1 MSDQPSTIL
10 REAKGTHASIKE
22 LLKIK
27 EPFDRDID
35 FQRKI
40 LRRHFLN
47 LLLIHPYAKESK
59 NAETHLWMQTSYTF
73 ISEYKQHLTRIERA
87 NQRSTQA
94 QQSSTL
100 SRPVEYR
107 KLLQRFRQYL
117 AEEYKFWTQFVVRYY
132 RSFELTE
139 AHDALVTLGILSE
152 TADTAESI
160 PSNNGRNHFQFPTA
174 TLSPPT
180 TSADR
185 ESRLTI
191 LSKAL
196 VCLGDIARYRE
207 QYNEAGGR
215 SRVGNGGPIAN
226 VPRPKNFEK
235 ARTCYEQAKFLTP
248 HDGKPSHQL
257 AIIASHEHD
266 IFTSLVHYYR
276 SLCVKHPYET
286 ASENMAGLLSRALEQ
301 WKAGGRINIS
311 PDLAHIPKMRIE
323 DFKRKVV
330 VLHALWWLGD
340 ESHASLMIKKAGN
353 IFEQFYNLVA
363 ERHLP
368 EDFITQLVIL
378 AQGALW
384 RIRMHQ
390 DPSIKSNHKLKL
402 RSGSPSFS
410 PVVEARIFTH
420 LLSLYRALFEV
431 GIENLKEPPP
441 VEPNLASRLIVEFRR
456 TLPATRLVGKWLIAN
471 YKYVMNDPEARCL
484 PEKGNTRDFSPLIIS
499 PSSVETIDF
508 WRKYANFLRALSRA
522 FPADQLPQL
531 TFALPEDMETRGF
544 RPLKDYVRFERG
556 THASDAN
563 VPRRESEV
571 HPNDVQLMRIEDILC
586 DAKTLVQMKNSPL
599 AIYGNKFVL
608 KGVESQFP
616 PIPPINPD
624 DDPIIE
630 DPDDD
635 LLREIFDHSNKEDA
649 DGDEHENEDEVED
662 EADHIVWNP
671 KPRYSLSSL
680 RCANALMND
689 CFSSDALLDTSPV
702 LAKLVAD
709 VHPVPPNA
717 VATSVIT
724 IAPPTLSAKPA
735 TPPVHTTVSSNSSS
749 FQDKP
754 SRVDTTTAAD
764 LLQSL
769 MSSGRTLA
777 TRTTSDPLV
786 PHTPFL
792 SYGNNIWPTFTHEQ
806 LLRYPASVHP
816 LTPQPRHHTL
826 SASQD
831 ISSQQSIW
839 THNPDPQ
846 NHANTLSSSTFAA
859 HSAYPDIA
867 DPGHQ
872 RALSASS
879 NMCLHPSNLPR
890 NYTSGPM
897 TSALPASY
905 LPQYPSLDTAENSY
919 PHPRHLPFHDTTTYS
934 SQAMR
939 FLPSIWGPNG

>member
-22 LLKIK
+22 LLKTK

-35 FQRKI
+35 FQRKT
-40 LRRHFLN
+40 LRRRYLN
-47 LLLIHPYAKESK
+47 LLLVHPYAKESE

-73 ISEYKQHLTRIERA
+73 ISEYKQHLTRIDRA

-139 AHDALVTLGILSE
+139 AHDALVTLGILSD

-226 VPRPKNFEK
+226 IPRPKNFEK

-257 AIIASHEHD
+257 AIIASHEQD
-266 IFTSLVHYYR
+266 LFTSLVHYYR

-301 WKAGGRINIS
+301 LKAGSRINIS
-311 PDLAHIPKMRIE
+311 PDLAHVPKMRIE

-340 ESHASLMIKKAGN
+340 ESHASLMTQKASN
-353 IFEQFYNLVA
+353 IFEQFYNLVS

-378 AQGALW
+378 TQGALW

-390 DPSIKSNHKLKL
+390 DPSIKSDNKLKL
-402 RSGSPSFS
+402 RSGSPFL

-441 VEPNLASRLIVEFRR
+441 VESDLASRLIVEFRR
-456 TLPATRLVGKWLIAN
+456 TLPATRLAGKWLIAN
-471 YKYVMNDPEARCL
+471 YKYVMSDPEAECL
-484 PEKGNTRDFSPLIIS
+484 PEKGNTRDFTSGIIS

-531 TFALPEDMETRGF
+531 TFTLPEDVETRGF

-556 THASDAN
+556 TYASDAN

-571 HPNDVQLMRIEDILC
+571 HPNDVQLMRIEDILR
-586 DAKTLVQMKNSPL
+586 DAKALVQMENSPF
-599 AIYGNKFVL
+599 AIYGNQFVL

-616 PIPPINPD
+616 PIPTTAINPED
-624 DDPIIE
+624 DTMTE
-630 DPDDD
+630 VTSGTDDD
-635 LLREIFDHSNKEDA
+635 LLREAFDQGDA
-649 DGDEHENEDEVED
+649 DGDEDEE
-662 EADHIVWNP
+662 DHIVWDP
-671 KPRYSLSSL
+671 KP
-680 RCANALMND
+680 
-689 CFSSDALLDTSPV
+689 SDAPLDTSPV
-702 LAKLVAD
+702 LAKLVAN

-717 VATSVIT
+717 VATSIMT
-724 IAPPTLSAKPA
+724 IAPPTLSVKPA
-735 TPPVHTTVSSNSSS
+735 TSPVHPTVSSNSTFS
-749 FQDKP
+749 QDKP
-754 SRVDTTTAAD
+754 LRVDTTTAAD
-764 LLQSL
+764 LLKSL
-769 MSSGRTLA
+769 MSSGRTSA
-777 TRTTSDPLV
+777 PRTTSDLLV

-792 SYGNNIWPTFTHEQ
+792 SSGNNIWSTDHDEQ
-806 LLRYPASVHP
+806 PLRYPVSVHP
-816 LTPQPRHHTL
+816 LTPRPRHHTL

-831 ISSQQSIW
+831 ISSQQSLW
-839 THNPDPQ
+839 AHTQNPQ

-859 HSAYPDIA
+859 HSAHPDIV
-867 DPGHQ
+867 DSGHQ
-872 RALSASS
+872 RAFSASS
-879 NMCLHPSNLPR
+879 NIYLHPSNLPR
-890 NYTSGPM
+890 NYTSGQSGPM

-905 LPQYPSLDTAENSY
+905 LPQYPSLDATENTY
-919 PHPRHLPFHDTTTYS
+919 PHPRHLPLHDTTTYS
-934 SQAMR
+934 SQAMPS
-939 FLPSIWGPNG
+939 LSSIWGPNG